1 MGYWNYPRYV
11 PVAEKQAKADQKL
24 KQLKK
29 KNPDIRPVRLEG
41 KALAQSWWGKAWNK
55 NLERYADF
63 SNRIGRGRSYVRHG
77 AVLDL
82 QIQPGRVDALVQG
95 SASSPYEV
103 EVRIKEIPEKDWKAM
118 IAVCEGRLESLQE
131 LIAGQFPKALA
142 DVFTAQGE
150 GLFPTPTEIGFSC
163 SCPDWASMCK
173 HVAATL
179 YGIGARFDEDPSL
192 FFYLR
197 NRDISDLVSTAVAEG
212 TRTLLDRAER
222 KSDRVLDDADLSD
235 VFGIDM
241 DEPEPEPSAEAK
253 PAPKPKKTAA
263 KKPAK
268 KKEPEPEP
276 EPEAKAKPAPKPKK
290 TAVKKPAKKKEPAKA
305 QPAKAQK
312 TAGKKT
318 GKAAPA
324 RAPKQTTPKKPETMP
339 RRDANKEP
347 QTTAIDAVADV
358 IARHPKGV
366 GVADIRKATGFDDR
380 KIYNIVHQLKEK
392 GRIRSAGWGK
402 YAAA

>member
-41 KALAQSWWGKAWNK
+41 KALTQSWWGKAWNK

-103 EVRIKEIPEKDWKAM
+103 EVRIKEIPEKDWKTM

-142 DVFTAQGE
+142 DIFTAQGE

-241 DEPEPEPSAEAK
+241 DEPEPEPEAKAKPAPKPKKTTGKKAAKKKKPEPEPSAEAK

-263 KKPAK
+263 KKS
-268 KKEPEPEP
+268 
-276 EPEAKAKPAPKPKK
+276 
-290 TAVKKPAKKKEPAKA
+290 AKKKEPAKA

-312 TAGKKT
+312 NAGKKT

-324 RAPKQTTPKKPETMP
+324 RQPKQTTPKKPETMP

-366 GVADIRKATGFDDR
+366 GVAEIRKATGFDDR